1 MFDEAES
8 FLLQAKDMAAALGQA
23 PKAPTDPN
31 NAPPGMVRCACGK
44 KNIRCEE
51 IRYHNSQF
59 VKGITD
65 NICGECLLAVK
76 KHAVI
81 ACVRC
86 KAVVA
91 RIAPERYKTGFVIK
105 PNGVYHTGACP
116 NCRPNLM
123 SSILIEKAVFD
134 KANGFTVGSEVTTEK

>member
-1 MFDEAES
+1 MFENAES
-8 FLLQAKDMAAALGQA
+8 FLLQARDLASAIGEA

-44 KNIRCEE
+44 KNIRCSE
-51 IRYHNSQF
+51 IRYHNSDF
-59 VKGITD
+59 LRGITD
-65 NICGECLLAVK
+65 NICGECLKDVG

-91 RIAPERYKTGFVIK
+91 RIAPDRYKTGFVIK
-105 PNGVYHTGACP
+105 ANGVYHTNACP
-116 NCRPNLM
+116 NCVKDVE
-123 SSILIEKAVFD
+123 SSVLIEKVVFD
-134 KANGFTVGSEVTTEK
+134 RNNGFAVNPKQTKGF